1 MKEKLI
7 KNLGIK
13 ILSVCLAM
21 FLWIIIIN
29 VDDPVKTRTFTN
41 VPVQVLN
48 ENTLTS
54 KNKAYG
60 IVSGDTVDF
69 TVTGKRTQLEE
80 LKKTDFVA
88 TADLAQL
95 APPFET
101 VKINVECT
109 KYPDIGITM
118 GKVTTM
124 RISLE
129 DIISENFSVR
139 VVTSGAPS
147 PGYAADKSEASP
159 VMIEVTGAESTI
171 KEITDVKV
179 LVDISSAEED
189 VTKTVTPKAYNEK
202 GIEIDSS
209 KLSFSY
215 DKVSVKVT
223 ILPTKTIPIV
233 LSMTGQPE
241 HGYQFLEAAYEP
253 KEIEIK
259 GESEKLNAI
268 SSLTIPV
275 DISNLQ
281 SDKEDTIDI
290 QEYLEPFDVSVV
302 DQDVESIVVKVYV
315 EKLIEKT
322 FTIEQSDIKLE
333 NLPEN
338 MKCEFTD
345 VDTSYVIKLM
355 GLEEDFK
362 DLTVSELAPVVDLDG
377 LTKGNHKVIL
387 ELTLPEGMEILTN
400 AKVGIKLEEA
410 EEAEQPEPSQKPE
423 DNNDVENP
431 SDTEETVEP
440 SVEPSQTP
448 SHSPVTPEV
457 EEDTDDEE

>member
-7 KNLGIK
+7 NNLGFK

-21 FLWIIIIN
+21 FLWIVIVN

-60 IVSGDTVDF
+60 IVSGDTIDF
-69 TVTGKRTQLEE
+69 TVTGKRTQLEK

-109 KYPDIGITM
+109 RFSDIEITM
-118 GKVTTM
+118 GRVTTM

-202 GIEIDSS
+202 GTEIDSS
-209 KLSFSY
+209 KISFSY

-223 ILPTKTIPIV
+223 ILPTKTIPV
-233 LSMTGQPE
+233 SLSITGEPE
-241 HGYQFLEAAYEP
+241 YGYQFVEAVFEP
-253 KEIEIK
+253 KEVEIK
-259 GESEKLNAI
+259 GESEKLNGI
-268 SSLTIPV
+268 SNLTIPI
-275 DISNLQ
+275 DISNLNR
-281 SDKEDTIDI
+281 DKEDTIDI
-290 QEYLEPFDVSVV
+290 QEYLQPYNVSVV
-302 DQDVESIVVKVYV
+302 DNDVESIVVKVYV

-322 FTIEQSDIKLE
+322 FTIEQSEIKLE
-333 NLPEN
+333 NRSAELES
-338 MKCEFTD
+338 EFTD
-345 VDTSYVIKLM
+345 TNSSYVIKLM

-362 DLTVSELAPVVDLDG
+362 DLTVNKLAPVVDLDG
-377 LTKGNHKVIL
+377 LKKGNHKVIL
-387 ELTLPEGMEILTN
+387 KLTLPEGMEIVTN
-400 AKVGIKLEEA
+400 ATVGIKLMEA
-410 EEAEQPEPSQKPE
+410 EEEEPVVPSPKPE
-423 DNNDVENP
+423 DNNDMEIP
-431 SDTEETVEP
+431 ADTEETVEP

-448 SHSPVTPEV
+448 SPSPETTE
-457 EEDTDDEE
+457 EEDTGDEE